1 MWLLRSSFSSNER
14 PWQWFFSVVVGGS
27 LPLIV
32 TFFVEIDS
40 ETGNYLKMADVVF
53 LGLAFNVSNLTLVGD
68 RKNFDRKPFVVGF
81 SYTFLILLAFCLG
94 RIYSKPD
101 STLEFKWITGGLV
114 LISAYVS
121 FEANHFV
128 MKHAKRR

>member
-1 MWLLRSSFSSNER
+1 LGR
-14 PWQWFFSVVVGGS
+14 PCS
-27 LPLIV
+27 PLFPY
-32 TFFVEIDS
+32 TTLFR
-40 ETGNYLKMADVVF
+40 
-53 LGLAFNVSNLTLVGD
+53 SNLTLVGD

-121 FEANHFV
+121 FEANHFRSEEHTSELQSRENLV
-128 MKHAKRR
+128 C